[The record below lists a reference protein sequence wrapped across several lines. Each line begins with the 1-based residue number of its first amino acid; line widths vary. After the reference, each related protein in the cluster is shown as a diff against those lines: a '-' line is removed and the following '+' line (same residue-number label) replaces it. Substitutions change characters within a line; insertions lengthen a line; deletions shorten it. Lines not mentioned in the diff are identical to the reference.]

1 MASIIT
7 FILHA
12 FREPMLYIEPYRTI
26 HTTVTCLNKV
36 GQFMTVT
43 FSLSYPEN
51 PCFCLT
57 IGLIQCV
64 RMFPLQI
71 PHLKMEAATDSV
83 L

>member
-1 MASIIT
+1 
-7 FILHA
+7 
-12 FREPMLYIEPYRTI
+12 
-26 HTTVTCLNKV
+26 
-36 GQFMTVT
+36 MTVT

-71 PHLKMEAATDSV
+71 PHLKMEAATESV